1 MPTYEYEC
9 TACGGF
15 SAVRR
20 LAEYKEPQPC
30 PDCGT
35 PSPRALHTAPAYS
48 GMPSTD
54 RKAHAINERS
64 AHEPRSSKDG
74 TATGH
79 RHGPGCG
86 CGSGSIGRSNT
97 VTASDGSKTFPA
109 KRPWMISH

>member
-1 MPTYEYEC
+1 MPVYEYEC

-74 TATGH
+74 AATGH

-86 CGSGSIGRSNT
+86 CGSGSIGRSKT